1 MSFRK
6 SPILL
11 FAACI
16 FVSAAGFTALAK
28 SVPLSAGRNPV
39 GLHHAGSNAIA
50 DADNGLLSLAPSP
63 SAPAVPLI
71 TRFAPNYAT
80 DLLNLRR
87 WQKDELVIFVTAPD
101 TALNPDNY
109 DYASAIQHGASLWDP
124 YLGGALKV
132 RFTDDPQEADIH
144 VTFVDHGTLPDGAIG
159 RTEVTYRNR
168 DNVIVGA
175 TMRIDR
181 TLKSNLLSQ
190 VAAHEFG
197 HAFGLEGHSV
207 ERGNLMYARAH
218 LPAAITQRDANTLH
232 LNYSLQAARS
242 DAKPSTQVAE
252 GSVVSTDEGTR
263 TVAACSL
270 PADDK

>member
-1 MSFRK
+1 MSFRN

-16 FVSAAGFTALAK
+16 FVCTVGFATLAK
-28 SVPLSAGRNPV
+28 SIPSLNPIA
-39 GLHHAGSNAIA
+39 LHRVDSNII
-50 DADNGLLSLAPSP
+50 ADNGAFTLSPTPNTTA
-63 SAPAVPLI
+63 APLI
-71 TRFAPNYAT
+71 TKFAPNYAT

-87 WQKDELVIFVTAPD
+87 WQKDELVVYITVPD
-101 TALNPDNY
+101 ATENPDNY
-109 DYASAIQHGASLWDP
+109 DYVTAIQQGASLWNP
-124 YLGGALKV
+124 YLGGVLSV
-132 RFTDDPQEADIH
+132 RFTDDPQEADIR
-144 VTFVDHGTLPDGAIG
+144 VAFVDHGALPDGAIG

-181 TLKSNLLSQ
+181 TLKTNLLSQ

-197 HAFGLEGHSV
+197 HAFGMEGHSV
-207 ERGNLMYARAH
+207 ERGDLMYARAH

-232 LNYSLQAARS
+232 LNYSLQAART
-242 DAKPSTQVAE
+242 DAKPSTQVSG
-252 GSVVSTDEGTR
+252 GSVASIDRGTH

-270 PADDK
+270 PADDEK